1 MQQMPR
7 SNSLA
12 EGKKDSKQGGR
23 RIGKRERESEN
34 GNFRETKSH
43 AKKGNVIIFFSPV
56 NNILV

>member
-23 RIGKRERESEN
+23 RIGKRERVKMAISEKQKATQ
-34 GNFRETKSH
+34 RKEM
-43 AKKGNVIIFFSPV
+43 
-56 NNILV
+56 

>member
-43 AKKGNVIIFFSPV
+43 AKKGNVIIFF
-56 NNILV
+56 LQ